1 MSKSLQAELSTLA
14 DPIRR
19 EILDMLRV
27 APRSAGDI
35 AAQFPVSWPA
45 VSRHLRLLKQ
55 ARLIEE
61 RRTRRHRI
69 YALRREALL
78 PVLAWVSALARDP
91 SGSLPAPSPAPV
103 GPVVG
108 RQDFS

>member
-1 MSKSLQAELSTLA
+1 MTKSLQLELATLA

-27 APRSAGDI
+27 APRGAGEI
-35 AAQFPVSWPA
+35 AGRFPVTWPA
-45 VSRHLRLLKQ
+45 ISRHLRLLKE
-55 ARLIEE
+55 ARLIEV
-61 RRTRRHRI
+61 RRTQRHRI

-78 PVLAWVSALARDP
+78 PVLAWLSALAKDQSGTLPVPPPDP
-91 SGSLPAPSPAPV
+91 VRAL
-103 GPVVG
+103 G